1 VGALVLEV
9 EQAGVVAHVRA
20 AEKLLQA
27 GVGLPAVEAEVGKQN
42 REVGQVDG
50 GVRVLMSGLDYERV
64 VLAGG
69 PLGIM
74 AAAMDLVLPYVH
86 DRKQFGQADVTS
98 IDKIVMLSPNQ
109 AQVLFTMK
117 VAPTSGSRN
126 ARADEQGVAQVL
138 RQDNKLLVCSY
149 LLRTAAQY

>member
-1 VGALVLEV
+1 
-9 EQAGVVAHVRA
+9 
-20 AEKLLQA
+20 
-27 GVGLPAVEAEVGKQN
+27 
-42 REVGQVDG
+42 
-50 GVRVLMSGLDYERV
+50 M
-64 VLAGG
+64 
-69 PLGIM
+69 
-74 AAAMDLVLPYVH
+74 
-86 DRKQFGQADVTS
+86 TS
-98 IDKIVMLSPNQ
+98 IDKIVPSSNYQ